1 MTFQQNSAP
10 ALSQPPYLTF
20 LPFSSSL
27 RQLTIPTVPLGS
39 PDTIHRLVLAW
50 LPRAASLSRK
60 GRTHSVPKPDISI
73 KFSSAERH
81 DNWEMIIWKGS
92 HFSSYTERSS
102 FKRFHKF
109 KFNAYSFLLY
119 TEERITSKNSVDF
132 WYTMYKY
139 TLILIIIVDFGSHSI
154 FQLTCFLFSLPQTDS
169 VYGIFYFID
178 EIEHVS

>member
-1 MTFQQNSAP
+1 MVWVTSQLQGLGIIPLAAFWHNRVAPNKEYDIEKMKVKFRSKAMTFQQNSAP

-20 LPFSSSL
+20 LPLSSSL

-81 DNWEMIIWKGS
+81 DNWEMIVWKSS
-92 HFSSYTERSS
+92 HFSSFYR
-102 FKRFHKF
+102 
-109 KFNAYSFLLY
+109 A
-119 TEERITSKNSVDF
+119 I
-132 WYTMYKY
+132 
-139 TLILIIIVDFGSHSI
+139 I
-154 FQLTCFLFSLPQTDS
+154 FQEVLQ
-169 VYGIFYFID
+169 IQI
-178 EIEHVS
+178 